1 MIPWLWLWA
10 PQYHYPWSGSVAQKI
25 EPTTFFDSINAAAG
39 DKRVEKRAF
48 DVASYGR
55 QLGLLTEL
63 LLEVAEKQKSLSPEA
78 RTAFERIQGIRDQIA
93 LIKNEEA
100 ATLARD
106 IAAQVDRLKR
116 LDQVEW
122 QRLLATLS
130 PLLNDD
136 SA

>member
-1 MIPWLWLWA
+1 MA
-10 PQYHYPWSGSVAQKI
+10 
-25 EPTTFFDSINAAAG
+25 T
-39 DKRVEKRAF
+39 
-48 DVASYGR
+48 YGR

-63 LLEVAEKQKSLSPEA
+63 LLELAEKQKSLSPEA
-78 RTAFERIQGIRDQIA
+78 RTAFERIRGIRDQIA

-106 IAAQVDRLKR
+106 IEAQVDRLKR

-122 QRLLATLS
+122 QRLLTTLG